1 MDLNHEFVVNVP
13 IANAWTILTDLELI
27 APCLP
32 GAQLTEIDGDT
43 YFGNVKV
50 KVGPILAQFDD
61 QAQFLERNEAEHR
74 AALKGEGRDKSG
86 KGSTSA
92 TITARLEAVSDTS
105 TKCFVHTDLAITGKI
120 GQLGRGA
127 LSDVSDKILAMF
139 VENLNK
145 LIAAS

>member
-1 MDLNHEFVVNVP
+1 MYLNHEFIVNVP
-13 IANAWTILTDLELI
+13 IANAWTILTYLELI

-50 KVGPILAQFDD
+50 KVGPILAQFDG

>member
-1 MDLNHEFVVNVP
+1 MDLNHEFIVNVP
-13 IANAWTILTDLELI
+13 MASAWTILTNLELI

-50 KVGPILAQFDD
+50 KVGPILAKFEGR
-61 QAQFLERNEAEHR
+61 AEFLERNEAEYR
-74 AALKGEGRDKSG
+74 AVLKGEGRDKSG

-92 TITARLEAVSDTS
+92 TITAQLEAVNEKSS
-105 TKCFVHTDLAITGKI
+105 KCSVHTDLIISGKLA
-120 GQLGRGA
+120 QFGRGA
-127 LSDVSDKILAMF
+127 LADVSDKILALF

>member
-1 MDLNHEFVVNVP
+1 MDLNHEFIVNVP

-50 KVGPILAQFDD
+50 KVGPILAQFDG

-86 KGSTSA
+86 KGSTLA

>member
-50 KVGPILAQFDD
+50 KVGPILAQFDG
-61 QAQFLERNEAEHR
+61 QAQFLERNEAEHHACQR
-74 AALKGEGRDKSG
+74 QPQLRPLKS
-86 KGSTSA
+86 
-92 TITARLEAVSDTS
+92 
-105 TKCFVHTDLAITGKI
+105 
-120 GQLGRGA
+120 
-127 LSDVSDKILAMF
+127 
-139 VENLNK
+139 
-145 LIAAS
+145 